1 MQVKSNIVFETS
13 DSEYLTTEEGD
24 LELTFQSD
32 GYMCHL
38 LLHKES
44 AAEIKAREENF
55 SEAASRAAK
64 AKEEAEREK
73 EAKRQARREREAAI
87 KSGEIK
93 KKKRKRRA
101 DKW

>member
-1 MQVKSNIVFETS
+1 
-13 DSEYLTTEEGD
+13 LTTEEGD
-24 LELTFQSD
+24 LELTFEFD

-44 AAEIKAREENF
+44 AAEIKAREEKI
-55 SEAASRAAK
+55 SKAASRAAK

-87 KSGEIK
+87 KSGKIK